1 MSGTPTSWLAS
12 LLARNSRVALATHR
26 KTQRKSASPG
36 HPLSAI
42 QKRG

>member
-1 MSGTPTSWLAS
+1 MNGVATSWLAS

-26 KTQRKSASPG
+26 KPISPR
-36 HPLSAI
+36 HPLNAI

>member
-1 MSGTPTSWLAS
+1 MNGLTTSWLAS

-26 KTQRKSASPG
+26 KPVTPG
-36 HPLSAI
+36 HPLGAI